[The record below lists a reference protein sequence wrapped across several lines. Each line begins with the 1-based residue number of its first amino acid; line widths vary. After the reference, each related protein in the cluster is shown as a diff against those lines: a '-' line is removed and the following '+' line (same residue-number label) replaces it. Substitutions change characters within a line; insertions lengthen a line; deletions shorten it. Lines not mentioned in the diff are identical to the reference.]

1 MVAENRLAE
10 ELVVEVVL
18 ALPEVAHRVRL
29 TLPAGSTVAEAV
41 ARSGLDRLAQ
51 APQSLGGNVG
61 RWGKAC
67 DPDELLVAND
77 RIELYRPLTVD
88 PMVARRRRAERKQRG

>member
-1 MVAENRLAE
+1 MTE
-10 ELVVEVVL
+10 ELAVEVVL
-18 ALPEVAHRVRL
+18 ALPDAAHRVRL
-29 TLPAGSTVAEAV
+29 TLPIGSTVAEAV
-41 ARSGLDRLAQ
+41 SRSGLDRLAQ
-51 APQSLGGNVG
+51 APAVLDGHVG

-67 DPDELLVAND
+67 DPNDLLEADD

>member
-1 MVAENRLAE
+1 MADD
-10 ELVVEVVL
+10 ELVDDKIAVEVVL
-18 ALPEVAHRVRL
+18 ALPNIAHRVRL

-41 ARSGLDRLAQ
+41 ARSGLDRLAL
-51 APQSLGGNVG
+51 APRSLGGNVG